1 MNNNMELNNDTMLRI
16 KAMIL
21 EHDAIRTLNVFEILI
36 DSGIMDESI
45 KKRTIG
51 DFNMLYNEISALPF
65 DLPEVTKKM
74 NEMKEKY
81 NL

>member
-16 KAMIL
+16 KAMML
-21 EHDAIRTLNVFEILI
+21 EHDAIRSLNIFEILI
-36 DSGIMDESI
+36 DSGIMDGPI
-45 KKRTIG
+45 KKKAID

-65 DLPEVTKKM
+65 DLPMVMRKM
-74 NEMKEKY
+74 NELKGKY

>member
-1 MNNNMELNNDTMLRI
+1 MNNNIELNNDTMLQ
-16 KAMIL
+16 AMIL

-36 DSGIMDESI
+36 DSDIMDETI

>member
-1 MNNNMELNNDTMLRI
+1 MNNNIELNNDTMLQ
-16 KAMIL
+16 AMIL
-21 EHDAIRTLNVFEILI
+21 EHDARRTLNVFEILI
-36 DSGIMDESI
+36 DSGIMDETI

>member
-1 MNNNMELNNDTMLRI
+1 MNNMELNNDTMLRI

-21 EHDAIRTLNVFEILI
+21 EHDAIRSLNIFEILI
-36 DSGIMDESI
+36 DSGIMDETI

-51 DFNMLYNEISALPF
+51 DFNMLYSEISELPF
-65 DLPEVTKKM
+65 DLPMVMRKM
-74 NEMKEKY
+74 NELKGKY

>member
-1 MNNNMELNNDTMLRI
+1 MNNNIELNNDTMLQ
-16 KAMIL
+16 AMIL

-36 DSGIMDESI
+36 DSGIMDETI